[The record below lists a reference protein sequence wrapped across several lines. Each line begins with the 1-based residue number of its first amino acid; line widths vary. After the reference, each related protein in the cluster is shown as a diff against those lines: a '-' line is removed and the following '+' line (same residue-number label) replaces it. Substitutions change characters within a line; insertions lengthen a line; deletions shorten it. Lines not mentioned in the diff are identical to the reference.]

1 MILFVAITDEDE
13 FPVDETFDTIATPV
27 VVDGR
32 RIIERREGIT
42 DEGLTW

>member
-1 MILFVAITDEDE
+1 VILFVAITDEDE
-13 FPVDETFDTIATPV
+13 FPVDETFDTIGTP